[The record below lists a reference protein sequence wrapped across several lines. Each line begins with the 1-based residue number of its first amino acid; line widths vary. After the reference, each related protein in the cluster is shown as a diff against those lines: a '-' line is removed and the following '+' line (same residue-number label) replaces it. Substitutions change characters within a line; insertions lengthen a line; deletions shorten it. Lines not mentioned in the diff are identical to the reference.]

1 MVRINEHTSYT
12 RVPTDIIRDK
22 NIPPAAKGVYMTLCW
37 CPENWRYS
45 VAGLAKFLGVSKG
58 AVTRATGL
66 LEQHGY
72 IKREKMTRGRDG
84 RFAGIEYRVLASPC
98 IDNEDTKVLSN
109 VTNMDKT
116 TLDDNYP
123 YCLTTSLTAF
133 EKHFHRK
140 LMPTEVAVWET
151 WQKEKTDPRIIQRAI
166 EDNEFRKDKLDLH
179 YVEKTLSNW
188 HEAGLTTVKMI
199 DNHILDAKCT
209 NIRSKIKEKMYDA
222 QDEEIDAQML
232 RTTAGVTQ
240 KYRDEIMHL
249 YRTRNRDFINIVKD
263 CPITEVYKYLPDEVL
278 RMMIRVFEEINET
291 EKKEAAI
298 EAMEVKV

>member
-1 MVRINEHTSYT
+1 MVKINEHTSYT

-151 WQKEKTDPRIIQRAI
+151 WQKD
-166 EDNEFRKDKLDLH
+166 
-179 YVEKTLSNW
+179 VS
-188 HEAGLTTVKMI
+188 
-199 DNHILDAKCT
+199 
-209 NIRSKIKEKMYDA
+209 A
-222 QDEEIDAQML
+222 Q
-232 RTTAGVTQ
+232 
-240 KYRDEIMHL
+240 
-249 YRTRNRDFINIVKD
+249 
-263 CPITEVYKYLPDEVL
+263 
-278 RMMIRVFEEINET
+278 
-291 EKKEAAI
+291 
-298 EAMEVKV
+298 